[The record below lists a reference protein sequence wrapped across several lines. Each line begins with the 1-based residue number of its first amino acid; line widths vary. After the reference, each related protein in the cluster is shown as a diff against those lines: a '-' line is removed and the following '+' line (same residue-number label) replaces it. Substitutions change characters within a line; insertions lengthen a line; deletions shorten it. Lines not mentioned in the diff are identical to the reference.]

1 LTNKPRFGLFIAIVL
16 KSRASTS
23 GKFVVFTLN
32 TFAVAPFTAPN
43 MTLFNV
49 FSRRTET
56 SSTYKPVSDDED
68 KLLDEP
74 TQTTKAQLEELKRA
88 NANLKRVLAVFAAF
102 FLAFLALIAVKSWES
117 HEDSLLFPRILN
129 SPVPPSQQCP
139 FYYARPDLY

>member
-1 LTNKPRFGLFIAIVL
+1 LTNKPRFGLFIAIV
-16 KSRASTS
+16 SQESCIHFQETRRFHAD
-23 GKFVVFTLN
+23 
-32 TFAVAPFTAPN
+32 TFAVAPFTASN

-102 FLAFLALIAVKSWES
+102 FLAFLALIAVKSWEL
-117 HEDSLLFPRILN
+117 HEDSLLFPRILD